1 MPGFKLMTTRPGFSP
16 LYLLGIICNCVIL
29 LLYLIEQYRSTYKCL
44 SLFEYITTLTTN
56 RCIFYISRIKFR
68 ALCIWS
74 CWLDPDRF
82 NYICCRAGFDGSSRN
97 CNNCQTTTSTDHV
110 RCSSHCTPLLYSLTL
125 SLSLS
130 PIQSSFASTP
140 ILSLCLSLITL
151 THRVVKF

>member
-82 NYICCRAGFDGSSRN
+82 NYIDRPRSLFQPLYAPF
-97 CNNCQTTTSTDHV
+97 V
-110 RCSSHCTPLLYSLTL
+110 LSHSL

>member
-110 RCSSHCTPLLYSLTL
+110 RCSSHCTPLLYSLTI
-125 SLSLS
+125 SLS
-130 PIQSSFASTP
+130 PSNPFSL
-140 ILSLCLSLITL
+140 LSLPPPFSLSVSL
-151 THRVVKF
+151 